1 MKGTYL
7 TVLKRS
13 PYNYMGRAWFEIFI
27 NAKSTGTQVHAL
39 DKDHAVE
46 MYNQYQKIKI

>member
-1 MKGTYL
+1 MKRTHL

-13 PYNYMGRAWFEIFI
+13 PYDYMGYAWFEIFI
-27 NAKSTGTQVHAL
+27 NAKPTGTQFHAL